1 MNVDSKIPFAVGLRV
16 PGLGFLVI
24 VFVHGQNADA
34 TADAAPMALAE
45 GAPTANAAAT
55 ANSVAT
61 ANSMATATN
70 AVAMALECLLLALE
84 QHLHDCEQHHHDLS
98 HRLRLLLASLLSL
111 ALGGQSSR

>member
-1 MNVDSKIPFAVGLRV
+1 MRPLERHFLLRGVRAGHGEAGAGAGGL
-16 PGLGFLVI
+16 P
-24 VFVHGQNADA
+24 ADDV
-34 TADAAPMALAE
+34 TARPA
-45 GAPTANAAAT
+45 
-55 ANSVAT
+55 AT
-61 ANSMATATN
+61 ANSMATAN